1 MSRFTDWTD
10 QAIAADEVRSPGKVV
25 LDWRHRLLGPDGAI
39 VASTDPDDG
48 GINWGAE
55 LRPLVFDRK
64 GASTRLAQLSVPA
77 TDLDL
82 VPDQGGPL
90 HPDSGYRVSIEAG
103 LVIDGVTTWQQQAMM
118 LAQDVNATDT
128 GLVTMDVRLVDTSR
142 PIRSNMTAALQ
153 FSQGDLV
160 SSVVERLLGQVLPD
174 AAYSVAPTSFT
185 MPRGS
190 VGAGEPRDRYVFE
203 MLASIGHEL
212 TTTPEGRVITRPI
225 LSSADDPGAEVWRY
239 GQDDGIPID
248 KAVRS
253 WTVRTPQG
261 WRIEGGSFQ
270 DSNPPITLTVWDT
283 DPASAG
289 FYSGQADV
297 QLPTM
302 RANWITSMPQAAEA
316 GYGQLRKFGV
326 GPMQVTIWSVPN
338 PGIREGDI
346 VELER
351 PNLKASG
358 RFRVVDY
365 ELPLQVDGQMRL
377 VLRKV
382 YDPAANFI
390 PPNPTPDGCL
400 VSKTS
405 DFSDPNEFPGSNLEA
420 VPPAEG
426 SPAWEEIGISW
437 GIHGGLAVQRHTGT
451 WCLAQV
457 TRPICSSNQYATI
470 DVVEVPS
477 GRAVGPWVRGSGRM
491 DGYAFLFREGSQR
504 LSLERWLNGHN
515 VETLAAT
522 SYPSGVDGASMTIS
536 AVGTTITASIG
547 AAQILSV
554 TDDAATGNYV
564 GMLGYGGSS
573 SSGPKV
579 SDFDAGLDT

>member
-10 QAIAADEVRSPGKVV
+10 QAIAANEIRSPGKVV
-25 LDWRHRLLGPDGAI
+25 LDWRHRLLDPDGAI

-64 GASTRLAQLSVPA
+64 GASQRLAQLSVPA
-77 TDLDL
+77 TDLSL

-90 HPDSGYRVSIEAG
+90 HPDSGYRVSLEAG
-103 LVIDGVTTWQQQAMM
+103 LVIDGVTTWQRQATM
-118 LAQDVNATDT
+118 LPQDVNAEDT
-128 GLVTMDVRLVDTSR
+128 GAVSMSVRLVDTSR

-153 FSQGDLV
+153 FAQGDLV
-160 SSVVERLLGQVLPD
+160 SAVVERLLGQVLSD
-174 AAYSVAPTSFT
+174 YSVAPTAFT

-225 LSSADDPGAEVWRY
+225 LSSADDAGVEVWRY
-239 GQDDGIPID
+239 GQHDGIPID
-248 KAVRS
+248 RAVRS

-261 WRIEGGSFQ
+261 WRVEGGSFQ
-270 DSNPPITLTVWDT
+270 DSAPPITLTVWDT
-283 DPASAG
+283 DPTSAG
-289 FYSGQADV
+289 HYSGQADA
-297 QLPTM
+297 QLEAL
-302 RANWITSMPQAAEA
+302 RANWITSLPQAAEA

-351 PNLKASG
+351 PNLNASG
-358 RFRVVDY
+358 RFRVIDY
-365 ELPLQVDGQMRL
+365 ELPLQVDGLMKL

-382 YDPAANFI
+382 YDPAINFTA
-390 PPNPTPDGCL
+390 PNPHPEGCL

-405 DFSDPNEFPGSNLEA
+405 DFSDTNEFPGSNLEA
-420 VPPAEG
+420 VPPNEG
-426 SPAWEEIGISW
+426 SPAWEEIGWSW
-437 GIHGGLAVQRHTGT
+437 GIHNGLAVQRHTGT
-451 WCLAQV
+451 WSLAQV
-457 TRPICSSNQYATI
+457 TRPICSSDQYATI

-477 GRAVGPWVRGSGRM
+477 GRAVGPWVRGSGAM
-491 DGYAFLFREGSQR
+491 DGYAFLFREGSRR
-504 LSLERWLNGHN
+504 LSVERWLNGNN
-515 VETLAAT
+515 VETLDAT
-522 SYPSGVDGASMTIS
+522 SYPAGVDGAQMTLS
-536 AVGTTITASIG
+536 AVGQRLRCYIG
-547 AAQILSV
+547 ATLIFDV
-554 TDDAATGNYV
+554 TSDGATGNFV
-564 GMLGYGGSS
+564 GMLGFGGSS
-573 SSGPKV
+573 TSGPKV
-579 SDFDAGLDT
+579 SDFDSGADV